1 MNWLVLTLVLI
12 LVFIIGLVVGST
24 YARYAGKKET
34 YRTLRIDRSDPD
46 GPYLFLELDRNVEEL
61 SKQKHVVFNVLDKNY
76 ISQE

>member
-12 LVFIIGLVVGST
+12 LFFIIGLVVGLIS
-24 YARYAGKKET
+24 ARYVIRKKT
-34 YRTLRIDRSDPD
+34 YGMLRIDRSDPD

>member
-1 MNWLVLTLVLI
+1 MNWLMLALVLI
-12 LVFIIGLVVGST
+12 LVFIIGLVVGLIF
-24 YARYAGKKET
+24 ARYVIRKET
-34 YRTLRIDRSDPD
+34 YGTLRIDRSDPD

>member
-1 MNWLVLTLVLI
+1 MNWLMLALVLI
-12 LVFIIGLVVGST
+12 LIFIIGLVVGLT
-24 YARYAGKKET
+24 FARRVIRKET
-34 YRTLRIDRSDPD
+34 YGTLRIDRSDPD

>member
-24 YARYAGKKET
+24 YARHAGKKET
-34 YRTLRIDRSDPD
+34 YGTLRIDRSDPD

>member
-1 MNWLVLTLVLI
+1 MNWLMLALVLI
-12 LVFIIGLVVGST
+12 LMFIIGLAVGLT
-24 YARYAGKKET
+24 FARHVIRKET
-34 YRTLRIDRSDPD
+34 YGTLRIDRSDPD